1 LNQGEFLLGLKLFDF
16 LVIVVY
22 LVGITLFGAH
32 FRKRQRSIKDYFLGG
47 KTVPWWAICL
57 SIVATETSTLTVIGT
72 PGIAYGGNLA
82 FIQIVFGYVIARF
95 LISFLFIPHY
105 YKGELYTAY
114 ELMQRRFGRRVKNYT
129 ASIFLI
135 MRGLAEGV
143 RVFAISIVVNIAL
156 ASLFSRL
163 GMTHGDVWS
172 IVLIASLTLFY
183 TFEGGMTAVI
193 WTDVIQ
199 LCIYIAG
206 SLLAFTMIWHRIP
219 GGLTEIITMAGG
231 KLSFLDFT
239 FSLTKAYTF
248 WAGVLGGTF
257 LTMAS
262 HGTDQLIVQRLLT
275 ARNEHDSK
283 RALIGSGFVVLLQF
297 SLFLLIG
304 VMLWVFYQKFPTSL
318 TFKTNDYI
326 FPTFVITQ
334 LPMGISGL
342 IVAAILAAAM
352 ANLSS
357 ALNSLASTTL
367 IDFYKPL
374 FRPSGSD
381 EHYLRFSRWLTVAWG
396 LILIGIAVLARQ
408 WGSVLEVGLTIAS
421 VTYGA
426 LLGIFL
432 LGVLTQTANERGG
445 MIGMT
450 VSLCVM
456 VGIQFFPNWAPV
468 WNEWIGSSF
477 LAIAPGHIARIG
489 WPWYTLIGTAITF
502 VVGFVCSQVIPASR
516 FDPRPSRQ
524 G

>member
-1 LNQGEFLLGLKLFDF
+1 MGLKPLDF
-16 LVIVVY
+16 AVIIFY
-22 LVGITLFGAH
+22 LIAITLFGAR
-32 FRKRQRSIKDYFLGG
+32 FRKRQKSVKDYFLGG

-82 FIQIVFGYVIARF
+82 FIQIVFGYVVARF
-95 LISFLFIPHY
+95 IISFLFIPHY
-105 YKGELYTAY
+105 YRGELYTAY
-114 ELMQRRFGRRVKNYT
+114 ELMNRRFGPRIKNYT
-129 ASIFLI
+129 ASIFLV

-143 RVFAISIVVNIAL
+143 RIFAISIVVNIAL
-156 ASLFSRL
+156 SRL
-163 GMTHGDVWS
+163 FVDLGLRHGDLWS
-172 IVLIASLTLFY
+172 ILIITLLTLFY

-199 LCIYIAG
+199 LCIYVG
-206 SLLAFTMIWHRIP
+206 GTFVAFGMIWHKIP
-219 GGLTEIITMAGG
+219 GGMPEIVSMAGS

-239 FSLTKAYTF
+239 FSMTQTYTF
-248 WAGVLGGTF
+248 WAGLLGGTF

-275 ARNEHDSK
+275 ARNERDSK
-283 RALIGSGFVVLLQF
+283 KALITSGFVVLFQF
-297 SLFLLIG
+297 ALFLFIG
-304 VMLWVFYQKFPTSL
+304 VMLWVFYQKFPSMA

-334 LPMGISGL
+334 IPTGVSGL

-357 ALNSLASTTL
+357 SFNSLASTTL
-367 IDFYKPL
+367 VDFYKPL
-374 FRPSGSD
+374 FRPSASD
-381 EHYLRFSRWLTVAWG
+381 DHYLRLSRWLTVAWG
-396 LILIGIAVLARQ
+396 VILIFIAVLARR

-432 LGVLTQTANERGG
+432 LGVLTKIANERGG

-450 VSLCVM
+450 VSLITM
-456 VGIQFFPNWAPV
+456 VGIQFLPRWAPV
-468 WNEWIGSSF
+468 WNEAVGPGFFS
-477 LAIAPGHIARIG
+477 IASNHIVQIG
-489 WPWYTLIGTAITF
+489 WPWYTLIGTVITF
-502 VVGFVCSQVIPASR
+502 IIGIVFSGILGEKRGLNTAA
-516 FDPRPSRQ
+516 
-524 G
+524 

>member
-1 LNQGEFLLGLKLFDF
+1 LGLKPLDF
-16 LVIVVY
+16 LVIIIY
-22 LVGITLFGAH
+22 LVGITLFGAR
-32 FRKRQRSIKDYFLGG
+32 FRKKQKSIKDYFLGG

-57 SIVATETSTLTVIGT
+57 SIVATETSTLTVIST

-82 FIQIVFGYVIARF
+82 FIQLVFGYVIARF
-95 LISFLFIPHY
+95 IISFLFIPHY

-114 ELMQRRFGRRVKNYT
+114 ELMRRRFGQRIKNYT

-156 ASLFSRL
+156 TSLFDRFGL
-163 GMTHGDVWS
+163 KHGDVWS
-172 IVLIASLTLFY
+172 IIIITLLTLFY

-199 LCIYIAG
+199 LCIYIG
-206 SLLAFTMIWHRIP
+206 GTLIAFAMVWHRIP
-219 GGLTEIITMAGG
+219 GGLSEIVSMAGP

-239 FSLTKAYTF
+239 FSLTKTYTF
-248 WAGVLGGTF
+248 WAGIFGGTF

-283 RALIGSGFVVLLQF
+283 KALITSGFVVLFQF

-304 VMLWVFYQKFPTSL
+304 VMLWVFYQKFPTPQA
-318 TFKTNDYI
+318 FKTNDYI
-326 FPTFVITQ
+326 YPTFVITQ
-334 LPMGISGL
+334 LPSGISGI

-357 ALNSLASTTL
+357 SFNSLASTTL
-367 IDFYKPL
+367 MDFYKPL
-374 FRPSGSD
+374 FRPEESED
-381 EHYLRFSRWLTVAWG
+381 HYLRLSRWLTVVWG

-432 LGVLTQTANERGG
+432 MGVLTRTANERGG

-450 VSLCVM
+450 ASLIIM
-456 VGIQFFPNWAPV
+456 VAIQFFPKWAPA
-468 WNEWIGSSF
+468 WNEWVGASGMR
-477 LAIAPGHIARIG
+477 IASAHIIRIG
-489 WPWYTLIGTAITF
+489 WPWYTLIGTAVTI
-502 VVGFVCSQVIPASR
+502 VVGMLFSRIPAPRSGIAVSSR
-516 FDPRPSRQ
+516 
-524 G
+524 

>member
-1 LNQGEFLLGLKLFDF
+1 MGLRPLDF
-16 LVIVVY
+16 FVILIY
-22 LVGITLFGAH
+22 LVGITLFGAR
-32 FRKRQRSIKDYFLGG
+32 FRKKQKSIKDYFLGG

-57 SIVATETSTLTVIGT
+57 SIVATETSTLTVIST

-82 FIQIVFGYVIARF
+82 FIQLVFGYVIARF
-95 LISFLFIPHY
+95 IISLLFIPQY

-114 ELMQRRFGRRVKNYT
+114 ELMRRRFGHRIKNYT

-156 ASLFSRL
+156 TSLFDRFAL
-163 GMTHGDVWS
+163 KHGDVWS
-172 IVLIASLTLFY
+172 IIIITLLTLFY

-199 LCIYIAG
+199 LCIYIG
-206 SLLAFTMIWHRIP
+206 GTLIAFAMIWHRIP
-219 GGLTEIITMAGG
+219 GGLSEIVSMAGS

-239 FSLTKAYTF
+239 FSLTKTYTF
-248 WAGVLGGTF
+248 WAGIFGGTF

-283 RALIGSGFVVLLQF
+283 KALITSGFVVLFQF
-297 SLFLLIG
+297 SLFLFIG
-304 VMLWVFYQKFPTSL
+304 VMLWVFYQKFPTTL
-318 TFKTNDYI
+318 AFKTNDYI

-334 LPMGISGL
+334 LPTGVSGI

-357 ALNSLASTTL
+357 SFNSLASTTL
-367 IDFYKPL
+367 MDFYKPL
-374 FRPSGSD
+374 FRPEASD
-381 EHYLRFSRWLTVAWG
+381 AHYLRLSRWLTVVWG

-432 LGVLTQTANERGG
+432 MGVLTRSANERGG

-450 VSLCVM
+450 ASLITM
-456 VGIQFFPNWAPV
+456 VAIQFFPRWAPA
-468 WNEWIGSSF
+468 WNEWAGTGW
-477 LAIAPGHIARIG
+477 LRIAPSHIVKIG
-489 WPWYTLIGTAITF
+489 WPWYTLIGTAVTF
-502 VVGFVCSQVIPASR
+502 ALGMFFSKILK
-516 FDPRPSRQ
+516 PRQSTPSSLL
-524 G
+524 

>member
-1 LNQGEFLLGLKLFDF
+1 LGLRPLDF
-16 LVIVVY
+16 FIIIIY
-22 LVGITLFGAH
+22 LVGITLFGAR
-32 FRKRQRSIKDYFLGG
+32 FRKRQKSIKDYFLGG

-57 SIVATETSTLTVIGT
+57 SIVATETSTLTVIST

-82 FIQIVFGYVIARF
+82 FIQLVFGYVIGRF
-95 LISFLFIPHY
+95 IISVLFIPHY

-114 ELMQRRFGRRVKNYT
+114 ELMRRRFGERIKNYT

-156 ASLFSRL
+156 TSLFGRL
-163 GMTHGDVWS
+163 GLKHGDVWS
-172 IVLIASLTLFY
+172 IIIITLLTLFY

-199 LCIYIAG
+199 LCIYIG
-206 SLLAFTMIWHRIP
+206 GTLIAFGMIWHRIP
-219 GGLTEIITMAGG
+219 GGLSEIVSMAGP

-239 FSLTKAYTF
+239 FSLTRTYTF
-248 WAGVLGGTF
+248 WAGIFGGTF

-283 RALIGSGFVVLLQF
+283 KALITSGFVVLFQF
-297 SLFLLIG
+297 SLFLFIG
-304 VMLWVFYQKFPTSL
+304 VMLWVFYQKFPTTL
-318 TFKTNDYI
+318 VFKTNDYI

-334 LPMGISGL
+334 LPTGISGL

-357 ALNSLASTTL
+357 SFNSLASTTL
-367 IDFYKPL
+367 MDFYKPL
-374 FRPSGSD
+374 FRPQATD
-381 EHYLRFSRWLTVAWG
+381 QHYLRLSRWLTVGWG

-432 LGVLTQTANERGG
+432 MGVLTRAANERGG

-450 VSLCVM
+450 VSLITM
-456 VGIQFFPNWAPV
+456 VAIQFFPKWAPA
-468 WNEWIGSSF
+468 WNEWVGTGW
-477 LAIAPGHIARIG
+477 LQIAPSHILKIG
-489 WPWYTLIGTAITF
+489 WPWYTLIGTAVTF
-502 VVGFVCSQVIPASR
+502 AVGMIFSKILKPGPAAPTS
-516 FDPRPSRQ
+516 SH
-524 G
+524 

>member
-1 LNQGEFLLGLKLFDF
+1 MGLKPLDF
-16 LVIVVY
+16 FIVLIY
-22 LVGITLFGAH
+22 LLSITWFGAR
-32 FRKRQRSIKDYFLGG
+32 FRKRQKSIKDYFLGG

-57 SIVATETSTLTVIGT
+57 SIVATETSTLTVIST
-72 PGIAYGGNLA
+72 PGLAYGGNLA

-95 LISFLFIPHY
+95 IISVLFIPHY

-114 ELMQRRFGRRVKNYT
+114 ELMRRRFGQRVKNYT

-156 ASLFSRL
+156 SSFFERL
-163 GMTHGDVWS
+163 ALKHGDVWS
-172 IVLIASLTLFY
+172 IIMITLLTLFY

-199 LCIYIAG
+199 LCIYIG
-206 SLLAFTMIWHRIP
+206 GTLIAFGMIWHRIP
-219 GGLTEIITMAGG
+219 GGISEIVLLAGA

-239 FSLTKAYTF
+239 FSLTKTYTF
-248 WAGVLGGTF
+248 WAGILGGTF

-275 ARNEHDSK
+275 ARNERDSK
-283 RALIGSGFVVLLQF
+283 KALIGSGFVVLFQF
-297 SLFLLIG
+297 SLFLFIG
-304 VMLWVFYQKFPTSL
+304 VMLWVFYQKFPTTL
-318 TFKTNDYI
+318 AFKTNDYI
-326 FPTFVITQ
+326 YPTFVITQ
-334 LPMGISGL
+334 LPPGVSGI

-357 ALNSLASTTL
+357 SFNSLASTTL
-367 IDFYKPL
+367 MDFYKPL
-374 FRPSGSD
+374 FRPKESD
-381 EHYLRFSRWLTVAWG
+381 EHYLQLSRWLTVAWG
-396 LILIGIAVLARQ
+396 LILIGIAILARQ

-432 LGVLTQTANERGG
+432 LGVLTRVASERGG

-450 VSLCVM
+450 LSLLVM
-456 VGIQFFPNWAPV
+456 VAIQFFPRWAPV
-468 WNEWIGSSF
+468 WNDWVGTGK
-477 LAIAPGHIARIG
+477 LAIAPQHIVRVG
-489 WPWYTLIGTAITF
+489 WPWYTLIGTTITF
-502 VVGFVCSQVIPASR
+502 FMGILFSKLFGAAPAMVES
-516 FDPRPSRQ
+516 SE
-524 G
+524 

>member
-1 LNQGEFLLGLKLFDF
+1 LGLKPLDF
-16 LVIVVY
+16 AIIAVY
-22 LVGITLFGAH
+22 LLGITLFGAQ
-32 FRKRQRSIKDYFLGG
+32 FRKKQKSVKDYFLGG

-57 SIVATETSTLTVIGT
+57 SIVATETSTLTVIST

-82 FIQIVFGYVIARF
+82 FIQVVFGYIIARF
-95 LISFLFIPHY
+95 IISFLFIPQY

-114 ELMQRRFGRRVKNYT
+114 ELMRLRFGQRIKNYT

-156 ASLFSRL
+156 SSLFKDL
-163 GMTHGDVWS
+163 GLKHGDVWS
-172 IVLIASLTLFY
+172 IIIITLLTLFY

-199 LCIYIAG
+199 LCIYIG
-206 SLLAFTMIWHRIP
+206 GTLVAFMMIWHRIP
-219 GGLTEIITMAGG
+219 GGFAEIVSMAGV

-239 FSLTKAYTF
+239 FSLTKSYTF
-248 WAGVLGGTF
+248 WAGVFGGTF

-275 ARNEHDSK
+275 ARNERDSK
-283 RALIGSGFVVLLQF
+283 KALIVSGFVVLFQF
-297 SLFLLIG
+297 SLFLFIG
-304 VMLWVFYQKFPTSL
+304 VMLWVFYQKFPTDL
-318 TFKTNDYI
+318 VFKTNDYI

-334 LPMGISGL
+334 MPTGVSGL

-357 ALNSLASTTL
+357 SFNSLASSTL
-367 IDFYKPL
+367 MDFYKP
-374 FRPSGSD
+374 FICPKASD
-381 EHYLRFSRWLTVAWG
+381 EHYLRLSRWMTVAWG
-396 LILIGIAVLARQ
+396 VVLILVAILARQ

-421 VTYGA
+421 VSYGA

-432 LGVLTQTANERGG
+432 MGVLTKGANERGG

-450 VSLCVM
+450 VSLTVM
-456 VGIQFFPNWAPV
+456 LLIQFFPRWAPA
-468 WNEWIGSSF
+468 WNTFVGSGW
-477 LAIAPGHIARIG
+477 LAIAPQHIIKVG
-489 WPWYTLIGTAITF
+489 WPWYTLIGTSITF
-502 VVGFVCSQVIPASR
+502 GLGMFFSR
-516 FDPRPSRQ
+516 WLAPKAALNP
-524 G
+524 

>member
-1 LNQGEFLLGLKLFDF
+1 LGLKPLDF
-16 LVIVVY
+16 LIIIVY
-22 LVGITLFGAH
+22 LIGITLFGAR
-32 FRKRQRSIKDYFLGG
+32 FRKKQKSVKDYFLGG

-57 SIVATETSTLTVIGT
+57 SIVATETSTLTVIST

-95 LISFLFIPHY
+95 VISFLFIPQY

-114 ELMQRRFGRRVKNYT
+114 ELMRRRFGQRIKNYT
-129 ASIFLI
+129 ASIFLV

-156 ASLFSRL
+156 TSLFASLGLR
-163 GMTHGDVWS
+163 HGDVWS
-172 IVLIASLTLFY
+172 IVIITLLTLFY

-199 LCIYIAG
+199 LCIYIG
-206 SLLAFTMIWHRIP
+206 GTIIAFAMIWHRIP
-219 GGLTEIITMAGG
+219 GGLSEIVSVAGS

-239 FSLTKAYTF
+239 FSLTKTYTF
-248 WAGVLGGTF
+248 WAGILGGTF

-283 RALIGSGFVVLLQF
+283 KALICSGFVVLFQF
-297 SLFLLIG
+297 SLFLFIG
-304 VMLWVFYQKFPTSL
+304 VMLWVFYQKFPTTL
-318 TFKTNDYI
+318 VFKTNDYI

-334 LPMGISGL
+334 LPTGISGI

-357 ALNSLASTTL
+357 SFNSLASTTL
-367 IDFYKPL
+367 MDFYKPL
-374 FRPSGSD
+374 FRPQASD
-381 EHYLRFSRWLTVAWG
+381 DYYLRLSRWLTVAWG
-396 LILIGIAVLARQ
+396 LILIGIAALARQ

-426 LLGIFL
+426 MLGIFL
-432 LGVLTQTANERGG
+432 MGVLTRTANEQGG
-445 MIGMT
+445 MVGMT
-450 VSLCVM
+450 VSLFTM
-456 VGIQFFPNWAPV
+456 MAIHFLPRWAPV
-468 WNEWIGSSF
+468 WNDWVGTES
-477 LAIAPGHIARIG
+477 LAIAPSHMVRIG

-502 VVGFVCSQVIPASR
+502 AFGMTFSKIFTTHRLS
-516 FDPRPSRQ
+516 PRDITYK
-524 G
+524 